1 VAQVRPIRRCGWLFL
16 HNCGELPQGGGA
28 LPVQPAAAAA
38 RQ

>member
-1 VAQVRPIRRCGWLFL
+1 MCERNWLFL
-16 HNCGELPQGGGA
+16 HNCGELPQGSGA